1 MNTPILNREFKLP
14 TDDWYEVEVFGEH
27 FNAEAGVVQVVDRP
41 AAESIVNRFH
51 EAAKEP
57 GFAGILIDYD
67 HFSMD
72 PSKESRAAGWAED
85 LRVSNRGY
93 EAKIRWS
100 RTGRADVEGGDFR
113 FFSTVYPAP
122 KDCQSAG
129 TRELRNRKG
138 TAVPAVRPLALDRLA
153 ITNDPNNKGQ
163 RPISNRQPALAE
175 TAQPTKTTMKQVNVI
190 LGLAEDAPE
199 TSAVAEIQ
207 KIKNRAAALETENG
221 TLKTERDGLLT
232 AQVEADLEKYKG
244 VIKNRDQVKAQLLA
258 NRGTTILILES
269 LQPATVTMAGQ
280 DKITNRSG
288 ASTPGSSANG
298 GDEKQA
304 AAEKARAARI
314 TNRARELQS
323 HDPKLKW
330 GHAFAKAEA
339 ELTE

>member
-1 MNTPILNREFKLP
+1 MNAPILNREFKLP
-14 TDDWYEVEVFGEH
+14 TDDWYEVEVYGEH
-27 FNAEAGVVQVVDRP
+27 FNPAAGVVQVIDQ
-41 AAESIVNRFH
+41 AAAQSIVNRFH

-57 GFAGILIDYD
+57 GFAGVLIDYD

-85 LRVSNRGY
+85 MRVSNRGY

-100 RTGRADVEGGDFR
+100 RTGKADVEGGDFR

-122 KDCQSAG
+122 KDCQPVG

-138 TAVPAVRPLALDRLA
+138 AAVPAVRPLALDRLA

-163 RPISNRQPALAE
+163 RPISNRQPAEAE

-199 TSAVAEIQ
+199 TSAVGEIQ

-244 VIKNRDQVKAQLLA
+244 VIKNRDQVKAQLIA
-258 NRGTTILILES
+258 NRAGTLAVLES
-269 LQPATVTMAGQ
+269 LQPATPPAGQ
-280 DKITNRSG
+280 DKITNRGS
-288 ASTPGSSANG
+288 ASTPSGAATE
-298 GDEKQA
+298 GDEKKA
-304 AAEKARAARI
+304 AAEKARAAKI
-314 TNRARELQS
+314 SNRARELQRTS
-323 HDPKLKW
+323 PGMKW
-330 GHAFAKAEA
+330 GTAFEKAEA
-339 ELTE
+339 ELSE